1 MFGSEAYAEVSLHNY
16 TALVSLLTVPFPFLG
31 IPGLVEEGQNKCKA

>member
-16 TALVSLLTVPFPFLG
+16 TARLPLDWPLPFPG
-31 IPGLVEEGQNKCKA
+31 HTRAC